1 MAPRRNIHRS
11 GLTMPINNPRFVNA
25 AWTRGC
31 DGFTLDL
38 EDSVPQARKAHAR
51 TLVQHAIQTAGQ
63 GGGEVVV
70 RINQASIEADVA
82 AAVWPGL
89 SGLNM
94 GHTLTADQV
103 KLMDAGI
110 TRMERERGLRPGT
123 IEIDVSPDS
132 VYGTVALDDLVDASR
147 RITTFGSV
155 GGYDYALSLGVEMFT
170 GVDAFFYPRGL
181 GSLIARAHG
190 KDFPLT
196 AQIPD
201 TSGSVSDGEHAYAQ
215 AAATR
220 KIGGRHASGLHPNVV
235 EPMNRG
241 LTPPLEEVEAAE
253 RVLAHWT
260 TLDARAEAEGLLDGK
275 VVDRYEAARARELL
289 EWAVACAEMD
299 AHKEHMV
306 ALARARESAAS
317 AAEPMC

>member
-1 MAPRRNIHRS
+1 MHSIPPRRKIHRS

-38 EDSVPQARKAHAR
+38 EDSVPQAQKAHAR
-51 TLVQHAIQTAGQ
+51 TLVQRAIQVAAQ
-63 GGGEVVV
+63 GGGEVQV
-70 RINQASIEADVA
+70 RINQAYIEADVA

-89 SGLNM
+89 SSLNM

-103 KLMDAGI
+103 RRMDACV
-110 TRMERERGLRPGT
+110 TRVEHERGIRPGT
-123 IEIDVSPDS
+123 IDIDVSPDS
-132 VYGTVALDDLVDASR
+132 VYATVALEELVNVSPR
-147 RITTFGSV
+147 QKSFGGV

-190 KDFPLT
+190 KEFPLT

-201 TSGSVSDGEHAYAQ
+201 TTGSVSDADHAHAQ

-220 KIGGRHASGLHPNVV
+220 RLGGRRGSGLHPNVV

-241 LTPPLEEVEAAE
+241 LTPPADEIRDAE
-253 RVLAHWT
+253 RVLAFWS
-260 TLDARAEAEGLLDGK
+260 TLDEGQQAEGLLDGK
-275 VVDRYEAARARELL
+275 MVDRYEAARAVELL
-289 EWAVACAEMD
+289 AWAVACAEMD
-299 AHKEHMV
+299 AHKESRV
-306 ALARARESAAS
+306 AQTRSRQAAV
-317 AAEPMC
+317 C

>member
-1 MAPRRNIHRS
+1 MAPRRKIHRS

-38 EDSVPQARKAHAR
+38 EDSVPQSQKAHAR

-63 GGGEVVV
+63 GGGEVQV
-70 RINQASIEADVA
+70 RINQAYIQADVA

-89 SGLNM
+89 SSLNM
-94 GHTLTADQV
+94 GHTLTTDQV
-103 KLMDAGI
+103 RLMDAAI
-110 TRMERERGLRPGT
+110 ARLERERGLRPGQ

-132 VYGTVALDDLVDASR
+132 VFATVALEELVDASPR
-147 RITTFGSV
+147 MTSFGGV

-201 TSGSVSDGEHAYAQ
+201 TSGSVSDGEHAAAQ
-215 AAATR
+215 AEATR
-220 KIGGRHASGLHPNVV
+220 KLGGRRGSGLHPNVV
-235 EPMNRG
+235 GPMTRG
-241 LTPPLEEVEAAE
+241 LTPPPEEVAEAE
-253 RVLAHWT
+253 RVLTYWNS
-260 TLDARAEAEGLLDGK
+260 LDARAEAEGLLEGK
-275 VVDRYEAARARELL
+275 LVDRYEAARAAELL
-289 EWAVACAEMD
+289 EWAAACAEMD
-299 AHKEHMV
+299 AHKDHMV
-306 ALARARESAAS
+306 TQARARQGVV
-317 AAEPMC
+317 C

>member
-1 MAPRRNIHRS
+1 
-11 GLTMPINNPRFVNA
+11 MPINNARFVNA

-38 EDSVPQARKAHAR
+38 QDSVPQAQKAHAR
-51 TLVQHAIQTAGQ
+51 SLVQQAIQTVAQ
-63 GGGEVVV
+63 GGGEVQV
-70 RINQASIEADVA
+70 RINQAHIEADVA

-89 SGLNM
+89 SSLNM
-94 GHTLTADQV
+94 GHTLTVDQV
-103 KLMDAGI
+103 RLMDASVSRI
-110 TRMERERGLRPGT
+110 ERERGLRPGS

-132 VYGTVALDDLVDASR
+132 VFGTVALEDLVDASP
-147 RITTFGSV
+147 RITSFGSV

-190 KDFPLT
+190 KSFPLS

-201 TSGSVSDGEHAYAQ
+201 TSGSVSNAEHAYRQ
-215 AAATR
+215 AEATR
-220 KIGGRHASGLHPNVV
+220 KLGGRRGSGLHPNVV

-241 LTPPLEEVEAAE
+241 LTPPADEVAQAE
-253 RVLAHWT
+253 RVLAFWKE
-260 TLDARAEAEGLLDGK
+260 LDERREAEGLLGDQ

-289 EWAVACAEMD
+289 EWAAACAEMD
-299 AHKEHMV
+299 AHKQR
-306 ALARARESAAS
+306 ALAQTRARQGSS
-317 AAEPMC
+317 KC

>member
-1 MAPRRNIHRS
+1 MATLRPRRTIHRS

-38 EDSVPQARKAHAR
+38 EDSVPQAQKAHAR
-51 TLVQHAIQTAGQ
+51 TLVRQAIQNAGR
-63 GGGEVVV
+63 GGGQVQV
-70 RINQASIEADVA
+70 RINQAYIEADVS

-89 SGLNM
+89 SSLNM
-94 GHTLTADQV
+94 GHTLTTDQV
-103 KLMDAGI
+103 RLMDGCI

-123 IEIDVSPDS
+123 VEIDVSPDS
-132 VYGTVALDDLVDASR
+132 VYATVALEELVEASPR
-147 RITTFGSV
+147 QKSFGAV

-190 KDFPLT
+190 KDFPLN

-201 TSGSVSDGEHAYAQ
+201 TSGSVSDAEYAHAQ
-215 AAATR
+215 AVATR
-220 KIGGRHASGLHPNVV
+220 RLGGRHASGLHPNVV
-235 EPMNRG
+235 EPMTRG
-241 LTPPLEEVEAAE
+241 LTPPAAE
-253 RVLAHWT
+253 VREAERILAFWNE
-260 TLDARAEAEGLLDGK
+260 LDARGEAEGFLEDK
-275 VVDRYEAARARELL
+275 VIDRYEAARATELL

-299 AHKEHMV
+299 AHKERMV
-306 ALARARESAAS
+306 ARARQAA
-317 AAEPMC
+317 AC